1 MTYDAVVIG
10 SGFGGLTAGALLAR
24 YGRKVLVLE
33 SHSIPG
39 GAGHSFV
46 RQGFHFDSGPS
57 FHCGLSDPKS
67 LNPLR
72 QVLALLGETIPA
84 VPYDPFAHYH
94 FERTTFP
101 VYGNSQRYQSEIAK
115 ITPQGAKEYRRFEER
130 MMPMYE
136 ALRSIPVL
144 ALRGDLGLLGTLL
157 SSYLGATLKLLSL
170 VGNLQSSAG
179 QILDRDVR
187 DPWVRRL
194 VNLEC
199 FLLSGLSAHETV
211 APEVAF
217 MLGERANSVVDY
229 PLGGGGALV
238 DALVRGLE
246 RFGGTLRLSSHVAE
260 ICLSSGRATGVRLKN
275 GEVIPAKIVISNAS
289 LWDTYANLLPSQY
302 QGQNLRTPMVD
313 SFMHLHLGI
322 DSQGLEGLS
331 GHHVV
336 IGSKELGDPGNTCMI
351 SIPSVWDSSLAPP
364 GHHAVHVYSLEPF
377 AAWQRDSNYAQRKLE
392 RAAPLYQA
400 LERVIPDLRSR
411 IVLDLIGTPLTHA
424 RYLRRYRGTYGP
436 ARMAEIGK
444 FPGLGTPIPGLYRVG
459 DSTLPGIGVP
469 AVVASAILC
478 VNALVRPD
486 ETAKLVNLLR
496 DLE

>member
-46 RQGFHFDSGPS
+46 REGFHFDSGPS

-72 QVLALLGETIPA
+72 QVLALLGESIKA

-101 VYGNSQRYQSEIAK
+101 VHGNSQHYQAEIAK
-115 ITPQGAKEYRRFEER
+115 ITPQGAREYRCFEER
-130 MMPMYE
+130 MLPMYE
-136 ALRSIPVL
+136 ALRSIPLL
-144 ALRGDLGLLGTLL
+144 ALRGDLGLLATLL
-157 SSYLGATLKLLSL
+157 SGYLGPTLKLLPL

-199 FLLSGLSAHETV
+199 FLLSGLTAHQTV

-246 RFGGTLRLSSHVAE
+246 RFGGRLRLSSHVAE
-260 ICLSSGRATGVRLKN
+260 ICLSSGKATGVRLKD

-289 LWDTYANLLPSQY
+289 LWNTYSDLLPPQFR
-302 QGQNLRTPMVD
+302 GRNLSTPAVD

-322 DSQGLEGLS
+322 QSQGLEGLS

-336 IGSKELGDPGNTCMI
+336 VGSGELGQPGNTCMI

-364 GHHAVHVYSLEPF
+364 GHHVVHVYSLEPF
-377 AAWQRDSNYAQRKLE
+377 APWRRDGDYEKRKLE
-392 RAAPLYQA
+392 RSAPLYSA
-400 LERVIPDLRSR
+400 LERIIPDLRSR

-444 FPGLGTPIPGLYRVG
+444 FPGSSTPIQGLYRVG
-459 DSTLPGIGVP
+459 DSTIPGIGVP

-478 VNALVRPD
+478 VNALVRPE
-486 ETAKLVNLLR
+486 ETTKLIDLLR
-496 DLE
+496 ELE